1 MSATKAV
8 GWIGVG
14 KMGAP
19 MAGHLLDAGVG
30 VTVFDA
36 RAENIAAMEEAG
48 ARAAASIEAVGGA
61 CGVIFT
67 SIPDDAALS
76 SVVAALAPAMAKN
89 AILID
94 TSTVSPKASEEAAR
108 ALADHGIRYL
118 RAPVSGSTTIAAA
131 AGLTVLV
138 SGDESAWKEAEP
150 LVSHFSNERF
160 YLGPAD
166 EARFMK
172 LVLNTLVGASASVL
186 GEAILLGEHGGL
198 DRARMMDVILKSAV
212 SSPLLGYKRETVV
225 VDAATPAFRL
235 DQMVKDFSLILAAA
249 NSEHIDME
257 VSALILKQYEA
268 AAEDGMQGRDFF
280 ALVDWIRDHSSRP
293 G

>member
-1 MSATKAV
+1 MSATNVV

-19 MAGHLLDAGVG
+19 MAGHLLKGGID

-36 RAENIAAMEEAG
+36 RPENSAAMEERG
-48 ARAAASIEAVGGA
+48 ARTAESIEAVGSA
-61 CGVIFT
+61 CNVIFT
-67 SIPDDAALS
+67 SIPDDTALA
-76 SVVAALAPAMAKN
+76 SVVTTLAPAMRKN

-94 TSTVSPKASEEAAR
+94 TSTVSPKASSEAAR
-108 ALADHGIRYL
+108 VLADHGLRYL

-131 AGLTVLV
+131 ANLTILA
-138 SGDESAWKEAEP
+138 SGDESAWKEVEP
-150 LVSHFSNERF
+150 LVTLFSSERL

-198 DRARMMDVILKSAV
+198 DRAQMMDVILKSAV

-225 VDAATPAFRL
+225 VDASEPAFRL

-249 NSEHIDME
+249 KSEHIDMD

-268 AAEDGMQGRDFF
+268 AAQDGMEGRDFF
-280 ALVDWIRDHSSRP
+280 ALVDWIRDHAARN

>member
-1 MSATKAV
+1 MSAKNAV

-19 MAGHLLDAGVG
+19 MAGHLLNNGVD

-36 RAENIAAMEEAG
+36 RPENIAAMEQAG
-48 ARAAASIEAVGGA
+48 ARRAASIEAVGNA
-61 CGVIFT
+61 CTIVFT
-67 SIPDDAALS
+67 SIPDDPALS
-76 SVVAALAPAMAKN
+76 SVVAALAPAMAEN

-94 TSTVSPKASEEAAR
+94 TSTVSPKASGEAAQM
-108 ALADHGIRYL
+108 LAEHGIRYL

-131 AGLTVLV
+131 AGLTVLA
-138 SGDESAWKEAEP
+138 SGDESAWREVEP
-150 LVSHFSNERF
+150 LVTLFSRERF

-172 LVLNTLVGASASVL
+172 LVLNTLVGASASIL

-198 DRARMMDVILKSAV
+198 DRAQMMDVILKSAV

-225 VDAATPAFRL
+225 VDASEPAFRL

-249 NSEHIDME
+249 ESEHIDMD
-257 VSALILKQYEA
+257 VSALVLKQYQA
-268 AAEDGMQGRDFF
+268 AAEDGFQARDFF
-280 ALVDWIRDHSSRP
+280 ALVDWIRDNSPRP